1 MNGNDVLVQRFE
13 QHRSHLRA
21 VAYRMLGSLSEADDA
36 VQTTWLKAAG
46 ADTSGVANL
55 AGWLTTVVGR
65 VCLDMLRSREARR
78 EDSLDELGTELGT
91 RTGADPEQEAV
102 LADSVGTALL
112 VVLDRLSPME
122 RITFVLH
129 DLFSVPFADIA
140 PIVDR
145 SPATTQRIASRART
159 RVRGNAES
167 SSDDRMRRYRAVEVF
182 LGAAQNGEFEALLA
196 MLDPDATYRTDEAAR
211 LLGAGM
217 DLEGSR
223 AIAEAFCG
231 KAQPARVI
239 FLDGEPGLVL
249 APRGTLMLVMIVS
262 FASERIIGIDAV
274 ADRDRLS
281 RMALTVP

>member
-1 MNGNDVLVQRFE
+1 MNENDVLTQRFE

-21 VAYRMLGSLSEADDA
+21 VAYRMLGSVSEADDA
-36 VQTTWLKAAG
+36 VQTTWLKAAA
-46 ADTSGVANL
+46 ADTNAVTNL

-78 EDSLDELGTELGT
+78 EDPLDELDAESGTLP
-91 RTGADPEQEAV
+91 GADPEDEAV

-112 VVLDRLSPME
+112 VVLDRLPPTE

-129 DLFSVPFADIA
+129 DLFSVPFSDIA
-140 PIVDR
+140 PIVER
-145 SPATTQRIASRART
+145 SPATTQRIASRARA
-159 RVRGNAES
+159 RVRGNAELG
-167 SSDDRMRRYRAVEVF
+167 SDDRVRRYRAVEVF

-217 DLEGSR
+217 DLDGGR

-231 KAQPARVI
+231 KAQPARAI
-239 FLDGEPGLVL
+239 MLDGEPGLVL
-249 APRGTLMLVMIVS
+249 APHGTLMLVMIVR
-262 FASERIIGIDAV
+262 FADERITRIDAI
-274 ADRDRLS
+274 AGKDRLS
-281 RMALTVP
+281 RMVLTVP